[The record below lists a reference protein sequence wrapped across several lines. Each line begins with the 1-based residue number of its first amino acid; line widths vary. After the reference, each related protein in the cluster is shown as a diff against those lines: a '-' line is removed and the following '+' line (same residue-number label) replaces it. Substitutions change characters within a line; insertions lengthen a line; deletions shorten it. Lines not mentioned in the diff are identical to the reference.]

1 MRRPLNTLALMA
13 VLVLVSP
20 LAGYAQDGRAALE
33 GVAKAMGAA
42 SVKSIQYSGNGVNFQ
57 VGQNYSPDLPW
68 PRFVVKS
75 YTRAVSYETASIRDE
90 LVRTLG
96 ENPHRGGGAG
106 GMAPGGE
113 QRQNFAA
120 RGDFAWN
127 VVGDAINPAPVALL
141 DRQLQLWTTPHG
153 VVKVAMANN
162 ATVQG
167 NTISFVVPGRFRVRV
182 TVDSQNLVEKI
193 DAVVPNAVL
202 GDMPVEIRYSDY
214 KDVGGVK
221 FPMKI
226 RQTIGGHPTLDLT
239 VTDVQPNAAVNIP
252 IPDPVLKTPAPYARV
267 TSQMV
272 ADGVWYVT
280 GGTHHSVVIEMKDHL
295 IVVESPINDDRAAA
309 VLGEVKKLSSK
320 PIKYVIATHH
330 HFDHA
335 GGLRAVAAE
344 GVTVIAHDA
353 NKAFLEKTLAAPA
366 TVSPDRLAKS
376 GKKGTVEG
384 AGVRRTLTDGT
395 RTVDIHH
402 ITDNVHHAGIIM
414 VHLPKEKLLVEADV
428 YTPPAPNAPPATT
441 VNPTWV
447 SLADNIKR
455 LNLAVDNILPIHGRM
470 VPIAELH
477 KGIGR

>member
-1 MRRPLNTLALMA
+1 MRRPLLVMA
-13 VLVLVSP
+13 VLVLLSP

-57 VGQNYSPDLPW
+57 VGQNYTADLAW

-75 YTRAVSYETASIRDE
+75 YTRAVSYETASIRDQ
-90 LVRTLG
+90 LVRTHG
-96 ENPHRGGGAG
+96 ENPQRGGGAG
-106 GMAPGGE
+106 GFVGGE

-127 VVGDAINPAPVALL
+127 VVGEATNPVPVTLL

-153 VVKVAMANN
+153 VVKMAMANN
-162 ATVQG
+162 TTVQG
-167 NTISFVVPGRFRVRV
+167 KTISFVVPGRFRIRV

-214 KDVGGVK
+214 KDFGGVK
-221 FPMKI
+221 FPTKI
-226 RQTIGGHPTLDLT
+226 RQVIGGHPALDLT
-239 VTDVQPNAAVNIP
+239 VTDVQPNAAVNITIPEP
-252 IPDPVLKTPAPYARV
+252 ILQTPAPYVRV

-272 ADGVWYVT
+272 ADGVWYPT
-280 GGTHHSVVIEMKDHL
+280 GGSHHSVVIEMKDHL

-309 VLGEVKKLSSK
+309 VLGEIKKLSSK
-320 PIKYVIATHH
+320 PIKYVIASHH

-335 GGLRAVAAE
+335 GGLRAFAAE

-366 TVSPDRLAKS
+366 TVNPDRLAKS

-384 AGVRRTLTDGT
+384 VGARRTLTDGT

-402 ITDNVHHAGIIM
+402 ITDNVHHGGLVM
-414 VHLPKEKLLVEADV
+414 VHLPKEKLLSEADV
-428 YTPPAPNAPPATT
+428 YTPLAPNAPPATT
-441 VNPTWV
+441 LNSTWV

-455 LNLAVDNILPIHGRM
+455 LNLVVDQILPLHGRI
-470 VPIAELH
+470 VPPAELH

>member
-1 MRRPLNTLALMA
+1 MRRPLILMA
-13 VLVLVSP
+13 VLVLLSP
-20 LAGYAQDGRAALE
+20 LAGYAQDGRPALE

-57 VGQNYSPDLPW
+57 VGQSYSPDLPW

-96 ENPHRGGGAG
+96 ENPQRGGGAG
-106 GMAPGGE
+106 GLAPGGE

-127 VVGDAINPAPVALL
+127 VVGDATNPAPVALL

-153 VVKVAMANN
+153 VVKMAMANN

-167 NTISFVVPGRFRVRV
+167 NTISFAVPGRFRVRAI
-182 TVDSQNLVEKI
+182 VDSQNMVEKI

-214 KDVGGVK
+214 KDFGGVK
-221 FPMKI
+221 FPTKI
-226 RQTIGGHPTLDLT
+226 RQVIGGHPALDLT
-239 VTDVQPNAAVNIP
+239 VTDVQPNAAVNIT
-252 IPDPVLKTPAPYARV
+252 IPDPILQTPAPYARV

-320 PIKYVIATHH
+320 PIKYVIASHH
-330 HFDHA
+330 HFDHS

-366 TVSPDRLAKS
+366 VVSPDRLAKS

-384 AGVRRTLTDGT
+384 TGVRRTLTDGT

-402 ITDNVHHAGIIM
+402 IPDNVHHAGIVM
-414 VHLPKEKLLVEADV
+414 VHLPKEKLLIEADV

-441 VNPTWV
+441 LNPTWV

-455 LNLAVDNILPIHGRM
+455 LNLVVDQILPLHGRM
-470 VPIAELH
+470 VPLAELH

>member
-1 MRRPLNTLALMA
+1 MRRPLILMA
-13 VLVLVSP
+13 VLVLLFP
-20 LAGYAQDGRAALE
+20 LTGYAQDGRAAIE

-42 SVKSIQYSGNGVNFQ
+42 GVKSIQYTGNGVNFQ
-57 VGQNYSPDLPW
+57 VGQNYSPDQPW

-75 YTRAVSYETASIRDE
+75 YTRVVSYETASIRDE

-96 ENPHRGGGAG
+96 ENLQRGGGAG
-106 GMAPGGE
+106 GLAPGAE

-127 VVGDAINPAPVALL
+127 VVGDATNPAPVALL

-153 VVKVAMANN
+153 VVKVAMENN

-167 NTISFVVPGRFRVRV
+167 NTISFAVPGRFRVRA

-214 KDVGGVK
+214 KDFGGVK
-221 FPMKI
+221 FPTKI

-239 VTDVQPNAAVNIP
+239 VTDVQPNAAVNIA
-252 IPDPVLKTPAPYARV
+252 IPDPILQTPAPYARV
-267 TSQMV
+267 TSQMA
-272 ADGVWYVT
+272 ADGVWYLT

-309 VLGEVKKLSSK
+309 VLGELKKHSTK
-320 PIKYVIATHH
+320 PIKYLIATHH

-353 NKAFLEKTLAAPA
+353 NKAFLEKALGAPA
-366 TVSPDRLAKS
+366 AVNPDRLAKS
-376 GKKGTVEG
+376 GRKGTVEG
-384 AGVRRTLTDGT
+384 MRDRRTLTDGT
-395 RTVDIHH
+395 RT
-402 ITDNVHHAGIIM
+402 
-414 VHLPKEKLLVEADV
+414 
-428 YTPPAPNAPPATT
+428 
-441 VNPTWV
+441 
-447 SLADNIKR
+447 
-455 LNLAVDNILPIHGRM
+455 
-470 VPIAELH
+470 
-477 KGIGR
+477 